1 MISLDGITF
10 DEGIHIIRGRVGS
23 GKSTLARRLADDA
36 GFSGRRRILLFQEIE
51 YHLTE
56 DTVGKE
62 IASWNVKGDEPAF
75 TAFGKLDTARDP
87 YTLSRGELKRLL
99 LSCILSADADCL
111 ILDEPYSSL
120 DLDAKETLTE
130 LLRGRLGVTI
140 LFTHEM
146 PNLDAVF
153 WEIRE
158 GKLCRM

>member
-10 DEGIHIIRGRVGS
+10 DEGIHIIWGRVGS
-23 GKSTLARRLADDA
+23 GKSTLARRLADEA
-36 GFSGRRRILLFQEIE
+36 EFSGSRRILLFQEIE

-62 IASWNVKGDEPAF
+62 IASWNVTGDEHAF
-75 TAFGKLDTARDP
+75 TAFGKPDITRDP

-99 LSCILSADADCL
+99 LSCILSTDADCL

-120 DLDAKETLTE
+120 DSDVKEALTG
-130 LLRGRLGVTI
+130 LLRERSGVTI

-146 PNLDAVF
+146 QNLDAVF
-153 WEIRE
+153 YEIRE

>member
-23 GKSTLARRLADDA
+23 GKSTLARRLTEDA
-36 GFSGRRRILLFQEIE
+36 EFFGNRRILLFQEIE

-62 IASWNVKGDEPAF
+62 IASWNVTGDEPAF
-75 TAFGKLDTARDP
+75 TAFGQQDLTRDP

-99 LSCILSADADCL
+99 LSCILSSDADCL

-120 DLDAKETLTE
+120 DSDAKEILTE
-130 LLRGRLGVTI
+130 LIRGRSGVTI

-146 PNLDAVF
+146 PNLDAVL
-153 WEIRE
+153 WEISE

>member
-10 DEGIHIIRGRVGS
+10 DEGIHIIKGRVGS
-23 GKSTLARRLADDA
+23 GKSTFARRLLEDA
-36 GFSGRRRILLFQEIE
+36 EFSGKRRILLLQEIE

-62 IASWNVKGDEPAF
+62 IASWNVSGDEPAF
-75 TAFGKLDTARDP
+75 RVLGKPEISRDSF
-87 YTLSRGELKRLL
+87 TLSRGELKRLL

-120 DLDAKETLTE
+120 DSDAKEILTG
-130 LLRGRLGVTI
+130 LLRARTGVTI

-146 PNLDAVF
+146 PNLDAFF

-158 GKLCRM
+158 GRLCRM

>member
-23 GKSTLARRLADDA
+23 GKSTLARRLVEDA

-62 IASWNVKGDEPAF
+62 IASWNVTGDEPAF
-75 TAFGKLDTARDP
+75 TAFGKQDFTRDP

-99 LSCILSADADCL
+99 LSCILSSDADCL

-120 DLDAKETLTE
+120 DSDAKEILTE
-130 LLRGRLGVTI
+130 LIRGRSGVTI

>member
-10 DEGIHIIRGRVGS
+10 EEGIHIIRGRVGS
-23 GKSTLARRLADDA
+23 GKSTLAGRLAKDA
-36 GFSGRRRILLFQEIE
+36 EFLGRRRILLLQEIE

-62 IASWNVKGDEPAF
+62 IASWNVTGDEPAF
-75 TAFGKLDTARDP
+75 VSLGKPDITRDP

-99 LSCILSADADCL
+99 LSCILSTDADCL

-120 DLDAKETLTE
+120 DSDAKDKLTE

-153 WEIRE
+153 REIRE
-158 GKLCRM
+158 GKLCRI